1 MNTPAA
7 NATASV
13 DKTSALTPTR
23 RRAKRSAIVGLSLT
37 LFCVVFTII
46 YEQFSHNAAS
56 SYMRCMFLMP
66 LCGVAL
72 PAVVGY
78 FSPLHRFVSRA
89 AFNLWNSSMAV
100 WAVGCLFR
108 GIVNIS
114 GRHTT
119 LDKPYWVAGWLFIGL
134 SVLAEITHLISQS
147 QEKSHTS

>member
-1 MNTPAA
+1 MSTLDTNIPA
-7 NATASV
+7 
-13 DKTSALTPTR
+13 DDSAALPATR
-23 RRAKRSAIVGLSLT
+23 RRAKRAAVVGLSLT
-37 LFCVVFTII
+37 LFCVVFTLI

-56 SYMRCMFLMP
+56 TYMRCMFLMP

-78 FSPLHRFVSRA
+78 FTPLHRLVSRA
-89 AFNLWNSSMAV
+89 AFNLWNSAMAV

-119 LDKPYWVAGWLFIGL
+119 LDKPYWIAGWAFIGL

>member
-1 MNTPAA
+1 ME
-7 NATASV
+7 
-13 DKTSALTPTR
+13 PTR
-23 RRAKRSAIVGLSLT
+23 RRALRSAVVGASLT

-46 YEQFSHNAAS
+46 YEHFSHNAAS
-56 SYMRCMFLMP
+56 DHMRSMFLMP
-66 LCGVAL
+66 LVGVTL
-72 PAVVGY
+72 PALIGY
-78 FSPLHRFVSRA
+78 VTPLHRYLGRA
-89 AFNLWNSSMAV
+89 AFNLWNSGVAV